1 MQLLVFG
8 GCQAGEANA
17 HPANAN
23 YGLWQD
29 TLSNE
34 TANDCRKSRRLAE
47 YYVMPVLN
55 QVQDIRQPSGEGM
68 GPETSSG

>member
-55 QVQDIRQPSGEGM
+55 QAAGYPATIRRRD
-68 GPETSSG
+68 GP